1 MKLGNLRGRLAL
13 LTAAG
18 AIDVETASNGRFA
31 ADPQAVFAKWR
42 EFRDWASAAPKGDA
56 KPYAETDLQCPVPR
70 PTQVFGIGLN
80 YRAHAEEAG
89 LPIPSGPPTFTKFP
103 TCITG
108 PFDDV
113 TLPSGFVDW
122 EVELVVVIGERA
134 FHVGESDGW
143 KHVAALTV
151 GQDISERVVQWGGGG
166 QFSLGKSFPGFGPL
180 GPCLVTPTK
189 LQNPDDLELG
199 CRVGGE
205 VHADE
210 PHLRYDLQRSASRCR
225 ALGDSAAA
233 ARRHRIHRNPAG
245 DVGAVRKPP
254 RFLQPGEVIESWIEG
269 IGTIRNRMVAGPR

>member
-1 MKLGNLRGRLAL
+1 MKLGNVRGRLSL
-13 LTAAG
+13 LTGVG
-18 AIDVETASNGRFA
+18 AIDVEKASGGRFA

-42 EFRDWASAAPKGDA
+42 EFCAWAASAAKSDA

-89 LPIPSGPPTFTKFP
+89 LPIPNGPPTFTKFP
-103 TCITG
+103 SCITG

-151 GQDISERVVQWGGGG
+151 GQDISERVVQWGNGG

-180 GPCLVTPTK
+180 GPCLVTPDEIT
-189 LQNPDDLELG
+189 NPDDLELG
-199 CRVGGE
+199 CRVSGE
-205 VHADE
+205 VMQTSRTSDMIFSVPRLIAE
-210 PHLRYDLQRSASRCR
+210 LSAI
-225 ALGDSAAA
+225 LPLLPGD
-233 ARRHRIHRNPAG
+233 IIFTGTPQG
-245 DVGAVRKPP
+245 VGAVRKPP
-254 RFLQPGEVIESWIEG
+254 RFLQPGDAIESWIEG
-269 IGTIRNRMVAGPR
+269 IGTIRNRMVAASA